1 MAGANVRRW
10 GPVSPEPRPTCEGQV
25 STLGCS
31 PLEASAGGGLDQ
43 PTRKSPARSNYHA
56 TVNAFCRCLKVID
69 TFRRLAFIIC
79 PKQLM
84 RQAYK
89 HRLKKH
95 RLRGGFAH
103 GPPPRRKMT
112 QQSQLARLL
121 P

>member
-1 MAGANVRRW
+1 MQNPNRGQLVRGKCNSRML
-10 GPVSPEPRPTCEGQV
+10 PVGSISGRRSG
-25 STLGCS
+25 
-31 PLEASAGGGLDQ
+31 SAH
-43 PTRKSPARSNYHA
+43 PKIARTSVRSNYHA